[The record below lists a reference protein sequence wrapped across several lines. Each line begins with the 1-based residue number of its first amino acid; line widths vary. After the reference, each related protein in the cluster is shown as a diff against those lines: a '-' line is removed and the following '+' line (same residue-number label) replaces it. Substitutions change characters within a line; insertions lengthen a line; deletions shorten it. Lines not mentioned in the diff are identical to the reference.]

1 MLILDIILRMQ
12 VNFIPSGACFLFS
25 AMIFKSFLHSNTDM
39 IIVIVHRIKK
49 LYIYTYIHMR
59 DSKGREI
66 KKRKLKFGVSFSFL
80 CFMIEVFHI
89 LTAIENGK

>member
-66 KKRKLKFGVSFSFL
+66 KKKETEIWRQFFFYLFYDRSVSYSNCNRKW
-80 CFMIEVFHI
+80 
-89 LTAIENGK
+89 